1 MAELEGGAAARA
13 ELEGGGAARA
23 ELVLTRAPRRTIT
36 ALLVTEL
43 LLTFALATP
52 LIATLSLKAN
62 EIDPAAKESVL
73 GVVTAVGA
81 LAAFLLNPVF
91 GHLSDRTRSRYG
103 RRRPWIMAGL
113 AGGVPAAVVMA
124 TATGTAQLLVG
135 WLLAQASYN
144 AALAALSAV
153 IADRVPPEQQ
163 ATVSGLFGAAGF
175 AGVTPGLVL
184 VGLLPGNVAALFLIP
199 AAAGALG
206 GLLAWRMLRD
216 DTVVPEAAPVN
227 PRSVLSSMVFDP
239 RLSPSFT
246 VVWVQR
252 FLLQFANALIGT
264 FGLFYL
270 MTRLEMST
278 AAAAALVSVTG
289 LLSLVLNVIA
299 AGVSGR
305 LASRTRAYRAFIVV
319 AGVLLTGSM
328 LVKMVADTVW
338 PIYLATGLAG
348 IGLGVFYAVDLALV
362 IRVMPSSADSARYLG
377 VFNIAKALPQS
388 IAPAVAPLLLAVGSD
403 PVASA
408 ADKNYFLLFCGGAV
422 AALIATALTPLI
434 RK

>member
-1 MAELEGGAAARA
+1 M
-13 ELEGGGAARA
+13 A
-23 ELVLTRAPRRTIT
+23 ELVLVRAPRRTIT

-52 LIATLSLKAN
+52 LIATLGLKAD
-62 EIDPAAKESVL
+62 EIDPAAKESLL

-103 RRRPWIMAGL
+103 RRRPWIVAGL
-113 AGGVPAAVVMA
+113 AGGVPSAVVMA
-124 TATGTAQLLVG
+124 TATGTAQLLIG

-163 ATVSGLFGAAGF
+163 ATVSGWFGAAGF

-216 DTVVPEAAPVN
+216 DGDDGDDGDDTVVPESAPVN
-227 PRSVLSSMVFDP
+227 LRSVLSSMVFDP

-270 MTRLEMST
+270 MT
-278 AAAAALVSVTG
+278 
-289 LLSLVLNVIA
+289 
-299 AGVSGR
+299 
-305 LASRTRAYRAFIVV
+305 
-319 AGVLLTGSM
+319 
-328 LVKMVADTVW
+328 
-338 PIYLATGLAG
+338 
-348 IGLGVFYAVDLALV
+348 
-362 IRVMPSSADSARYLG
+362 
-377 VFNIAKALPQS
+377 
-388 IAPAVAPLLLAVGSD
+388 
-403 PVASA
+403 
-408 ADKNYFLLFCGGAV
+408 
-422 AALIATALTPLI
+422 
-434 RK
+434 

>member
-1 MAELEGGAAARA
+1 M
-13 ELEGGGAARA
+13 A
-23 ELVLTRAPRRTIT
+23 ELVLVRAPRRTVT

-52 LIATLSLKAN
+52 LIATLGLKAN
-62 EIDPAAKESVL
+62 EIDPAAKESLL

-103 RRRPWIMAGL
+103 RRRPWIVAGL

-124 TATGTAQLLVG
+124 TATGTAQLLIG

-199 AAAGALG
+199 AGAGALG

-216 DTVVPEAAPVN
+216 DTILPEAAPVN
-227 PRSVLSSMVFDP
+227 LRSVLSSMVFDP

-270 MTRLEMST
+270 MSRLEMST
-278 AAAAALVSVTG
+278 AAAAALVSATG
-289 LLSLVLNVIA
+289 LLSLLLNVAA
-299 AGVSGR
+299 AGVSGK

-319 AGVLLTGSM
+319 AGLLLTASM

-362 IRVMPSSADSARYLG
+362 IRVMPGSADSARYLG

-388 IAPAVAPLLLAVGSD
+388 IAPAVAPLLLAVGGD
-403 PVASA
+403 PVAPA

-422 AALIATALTPLI
+422 AALLATALTPLI